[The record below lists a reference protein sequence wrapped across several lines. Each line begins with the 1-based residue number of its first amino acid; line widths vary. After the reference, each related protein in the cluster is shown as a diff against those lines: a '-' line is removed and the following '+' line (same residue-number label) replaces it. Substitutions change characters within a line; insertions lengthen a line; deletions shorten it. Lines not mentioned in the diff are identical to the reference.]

1 MRLKPFF
8 SYYGSKYTIIE
19 KYPKP
24 ETETIIEPF
33 AGSAQYA
40 TRYPHK
46 KVILCD
52 LDDNIFQVWNYLIN
66 VSERE
71 IMSIDLNFD
80 HIDESSLTQE
90 QKILCGF
97 WISQAAATPRK
108 TKTDRAKKNSILWTH
123 RVASQLKH
131 IRHWKIHHMSYDQI
145 PDHVGTWF
153 IDPPYTEK
161 GHFYRKSSK
170 NIDYDNLREWSLQRR
185 DYHIVCEN
193 TEADWMDFSPLCA
206 LKNSKNKQTTEVIYT
221 NIPKRQL
228 SLFEETR
235 T

>member
-24 ETETIIEPF
+24 ETETIIAPF

-46 KVILCD
+46 KVILYD

-71 IMSIDLNFD
+71 IMSMDLNFEN
-80 HIDESSLTQE
+80 IDQSTLSQE

-97 WISQAAATPRK
+97 WIAQSGARP
-108 TKTDRAKKNSILWTH
+108 AKKRSPRSKENDINWKK
-123 RVASQLKH
+123 RVSSQLKH
-131 IRHWKIHHMSYDQI
+131 IRHWKIYNMSYDQI
-145 PDHVGTWF
+145 PDYVGTWF

-161 GHFYRKSSK
+161 GHRYRQSSK
-170 NIDYDNLREWSLQRR
+170 NIDYDNLREWSLERR

-193 TEADWMDFSPLCA
+193 FGANWMDFSPICT
-206 LKNSKNKQTTEVIYT
+206 LKSSKNKQATEVIFT

-228 SLFEETR
+228 SLFEETK
-235 T
+235 